1 MSAPVRITLGVPNDL
16 RPIPVA
22 VSGNKQRRQI
32 GITAPIVAAD
42 LPLYDG
48 PYEVTPSSELQT
60 LSITGKQADQ
70 DITINPIPNNWGLI
84 TWNGSVLTV
93 S

>member
-1 MSAPVRITLGVPNDL
+1 MNPPVKISVGIPSAQSINVRVKGDKL
-16 RPIPVA
+16 R
-22 VSGNKQRRQI
+22 GQM

-60 LSITGKQADQ
+60 LSINGKQADQ

>member
-1 MSAPVRITLGVPNDL
+1 MNPPVKISVGIPSAQPINIRVKGDKL
-16 RPIPVA
+16 R
-22 VSGNKQRRQI
+22 GQM
-32 GITAPIVAAD
+32 GITAPIAAITV
-42 LPLYDG
+42 PYFDG
-48 PYEVTPSSELQT
+48 PYEYTPSAEEQT
-60 LSITGKQADQ
+60 IPINGKQADQ